1 MPSICG
7 KRCAA
12 PTSLA
17 FDGTA
22 GSDEVFRALVP
33 ARIIEPT
40 SKLDSLRVVE
50 ETGVSAPSY
59 AKKRAKS
66 GGVSRRRRPR
76 RSDQNSRFDWRTEP
90 RMYQYI
96 ANTSLSPLR
105 PEWRTRREG
114 SRPARQH
121 VRIGVRPLA
130 TTAFLP

>member
-1 MPSICG
+1 VPSICG

-22 GSDEVFRALVP
+22 GSDKVRALVL

-76 RSDQNSRFDWRTEP
+76 RPDQNSRFDWRIKP
-90 RMYQYI
+90 RMYQHSEYF
-96 ANTSLSPLR
+96 AQSFSP
-105 PEWRTRREG
+105 
-114 SRPARQH
+114 
-121 VRIGVRPLA
+121 
-130 TTAFLP
+130 